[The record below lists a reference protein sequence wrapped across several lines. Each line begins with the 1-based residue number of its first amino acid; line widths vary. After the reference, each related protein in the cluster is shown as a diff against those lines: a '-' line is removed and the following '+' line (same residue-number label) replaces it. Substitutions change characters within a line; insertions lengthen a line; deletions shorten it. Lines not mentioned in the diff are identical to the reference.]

1 MRTGAPS
8 APKRFLLWD
17 HDGVLVDTER
27 WYFAA
32 LREAMAPLGVDF
44 DQATYLE
51 FMADGRMYWELALA
65 RGATLEDV
73 ARQRVVRNR
82 LYQQYLSREPLEI
95 PGVTEV
101 LDLLASD
108 HRMAV
113 VTTSRREDFQLIHR
127 SRDLLRKM
135 EFVLTIEDYPE
146 PKPHPAPYLAALA
159 RFGAQPEHAVVIED
173 SARGLKAAR
182 AAGIDCIVIRHP
194 FTAAQDFTGAW
205 RMVDSIR
212 EVPRVLAMADVRAG
226 PTQG

>member
-1 MRTGAPS
+1 MQ
-8 APKRFLLWD
+8 KRFILWD

-32 LREAMAPLGVDF
+32 LQQAMRPLGVEF
-44 DQATYLE
+44 DQSTYLHL
-51 FMADGRMYWELALA
+51 MAEGRMYWEPALA
-65 RGATLEDV
+65 RGATLDAI

-82 LYQQYLSREPLEI
+82 LYQEFLQREAIEI
-95 PGVTEV
+95 PGVQEA
-101 LDLLASD
+101 LDILAAG

-113 VTTSRREDFQLIHR
+113 VTTSRREDFDLIHR
-127 SRDLLRKM
+127 SRDLLGHM
-135 EFVLTIEDYPE
+135 EFVLTIEDYAE

-159 RFGAQPEHAVVIED
+159 RFGAQPAEAVVVED
-173 SARGLKAAR
+173 SARGLKSAI

-212 EVPRVLAMADVRAG
+212 EVAIVLQEAPAS
-226 PTQG
+226 